1 MPENKKQMLLGLGF
15 TGAYGANAKAWISE
29 GVNSDTY
36 PDIKADIRYAQLA
49 EKGKFQFLFVGD
61 FPGAVPDDN
70 SNVPS
75 MTLEPIITSTAI
87 LQQTKRI
94 GVASTVH
101 TQWNIPYTVAR
112 QFKGIDLM
120 SGGRIAWNAVT
131 GSSPKVAEH
140 FGVNLRD
147 SKSRYE
153 SHYEFVEAVQH
164 FWATW
169 GEDALKA
176 NKGTGVFAEYRQVKP
191 VYLSGKHIKANGA
204 LPIPPSPQGQPV
216 IFHSGGSPNSIAFA
230 GRYANAMIGE
240 VWTIE
245 QGITTRNALRQ
256 AAIDAGRDPDEIK
269 FIAGLMP
276 VVADSKRKAIDRHA
290 SFMDEKLIQ
299 QRLHYIGMVLG
310 MRLTPEDLDNPI
322 EPELLDRVEI
332 DSYSDPRL
340 ENVLKVAREGWTLR
354 DIIYQSVIDFHPAT
368 LGDAKENADHLTE
381 WFEAGAADG
390 FWLLPDAY
398 ETDLERFVE
407 EVVPILQERGVFHE
421 DYEGETLRE
430 NLGVPYQ
437 YGVDKR
443 LS

>member
-140 FGVNLRD
+140 FGVNLMD

>member
-140 FGVNLRD
+140 FGVNLMD

-176 NKGTGVFAEYRQVKP
+176 NKDTGVFAEYRQVKP

-245 QGITTRNALRQ
+245 QGIITRNALRQ

>member
-1 MPENKKQMLLGLGF
+1 MSENKKQMLLGLGF
-15 TGAYGANAKAWISE
+15 TGAFGANAKAWKSE
-29 GVNSDTY
+29 GVNSSTY
-36 PDIKADIRYAQLA
+36 PDIDADIRYAQLA
-49 EKGKFQFLFVGD
+49 EEGKFQFIFVGD
-61 FPGAVPDDN
+61 FPGAIPRNN
-70 SNVPS
+70 SEVPS

-131 GSSPKVAEH
+131 GSSPKVAKH
-140 FGVNLRD
+140 FGVNLMD

-153 SHYEFVEAVQH
+153 SHYEFVETVQH

-169 GEDALKA
+169 GKDALKA
-176 NKGTGVFAEYRQVKP
+176 DKETGVFADYSQVNP
-191 VYLSGKHIKANGA
+191 VNISGKYTQANGA

-245 QGITTRNALRQ
+245 QGIATRNALRQ
-256 AAIDAGRDPDEIK
+256 AAIEAGRNPDEIK

-276 VVADSKRKAIDRHA
+276 VVANSKREAIDRHA
-290 SFMDEKLIQ
+290 SFMDDNLLQ
-299 QRLHYIGMVLG
+299 QRAYQVGMVLRT
-310 MRLTPEDLDNPI
+310 RLTPEDLDYPI
-322 EPELLDRVEI
+322 APELLDKVEI
-332 DSYSDPRL
+332 DSYSDPQL
-340 ENVLKVAREGWTLR
+340 ENVLKLAREGWTLR
-354 DIIYQSVIDFHPAT
+354 DIIYQSAIDYHPAT
-368 LGDAKENADHLTE
+368 LGDAKETADHLTE

-398 ETDLERFVE
+398 ETDLKRFVE

-430 NLGVPYQ
+430 HLSVPYQ
-437 YGVDKR
+437 YGVDER

>member
-140 FGVNLRD
+140 FGVNLMD

-421 DYEGETLRE
+421 YYEGETLRE

>member
-140 FGVNLRD
+140 FGVNLMD

-176 NKGTGVFAEYRQVKP
+176 NKDTGVFAEYRQVKP